1 MLIEVLYQCLKNY
14 SHCAYYINI
23 LQRAAFKDISI
34 STIIYKKICI
44 LFSENVLHVSILSI
58 AQVWDDI
65 KCYTGFV
72 FSFLLSSFLLEI
84 NIVTCRFHLFAYT
97 NFPTPSILV

>member
-34 STIIYKKICI
+34 SALFTKKSASCF
-44 LFSENVLHVSILSI
+44 LKMSCMYRFCPSHKCEMTSSATLALSLAFFSVAS
-58 AQVWDDI
+58 
-65 KCYTGFV
+65 Y
-72 FSFLLSSFLLEI
+72 
-84 NIVTCRFHLFAYT
+84 
-97 NFPTPSILV
+97 